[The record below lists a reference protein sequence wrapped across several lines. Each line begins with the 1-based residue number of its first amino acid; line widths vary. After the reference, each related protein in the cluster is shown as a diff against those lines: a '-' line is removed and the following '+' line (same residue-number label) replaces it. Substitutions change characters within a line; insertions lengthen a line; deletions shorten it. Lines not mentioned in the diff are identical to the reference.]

1 MSWLGVAPIF
11 FNCLSPRLRV
21 SRAIRAETRESME
34 PPSLVRLSD
43 KYSMRAGESPK
54 ATAVMDGRAR
64 VDVVSLTGARRLG
77 TVSKKRCGVPAY
89 AVRPHLRPRGTYC
102 LRRCPALAVRLAL
115 RPKLRYYRG
124 SSKTTVINTFSNMKG
139 RRVRCQCPSDAP
151 GRVVGGFKL

>member
-89 AVRPHLRPRGTYC
+89 AVRPEHGKAFQEVPLQRPCLRGATSLEAAGHVLSETVPRPRGATSPQAEAKV
-102 LRRCPALAVRLAL
+102 L
-115 RPKLRYYRG
+115 
-124 SSKTTVINTFSNMKG
+124 
-139 RRVRCQCPSDAP
+139 
-151 GRVVGGFKL
+151 